1 MLNSPRI
8 ISKSTNWEYL
18 TPVFLGAILFSFAF
32 FSIQTAS
39 AQSGSGSLKTRNP
52 VILSMQT
59 PIGEAHIEIPAGTA
73 FEQATIANGWVQLE
87 RGPFIGWVRAEE
99 TTLVE
104 RPVFVPDQTL
114 SPQALAA
121 PEATQTPQEIPK
133 LESPYPIQTIIILSL
148 GAALIILSQIRT
160 IQKWFFKRLRQLSPS
175 RRKYF

>member
-1 MLNSPRI
+1 MLNPPRI
-8 ISKSTNWEYL
+8 ISKSTHWL
-18 TPVFLGAILFSFAF
+18 CLHRVLRSAALVFCVLFLLPK
-32 FSIQTAS
+32 AS
-39 AQSGSGSLKTRNP
+39 AQSASGSLKTRNS

-73 FEQATIANGWVQLE
+73 FEQASITNGWVQLE
-87 RGPFIGWVRAEE
+87 RGPFTGWVRVEE

-104 RPVFVPDQTL
+104 RPVFVPKPT
-114 SPQALAA
+114 SPPEALMT
-121 PEATQTPQEIPK
+121 PEATPQDIPK

-148 GAALIILSQIRT
+148 GAGVIILSQIRA